1 MLINEICF
9 SEETSVPAMQT
20 FSICALRQIDRHAA
34 IERIQHETLT
44 LRFLLSARTSFARSK
59 HSAVLY
65 NPSLWLSLL
74 WIFAVLTSVAEKRS
88 SNAVSAELG
97 FQNGQRTYVIDS
109 WQMGDGLPG
118 QTVNAVVE
126 SPDGYLWVGTDSGL
140 ARFDGSRFRNYTREN
155 TPAIA
160 DDNIRHLLVARD
172 GSIWIGTDG
181 GGVVEYNKGSF
192 HSYISRNIPGSAFV
206 LGLYQSSDQVIWVS
220 TDAGLFRVQNDYL
233 VLANQELGIPA
244 VPANEAKRDRSA
256 IDAVTEDR
264 SGRMWVGGSQLFAS
278 IHGHAREFALQPKDS
293 RTHIRT
299 LLESRDGSIW
309 AGTVEGL
316 FCLPPGASKFS
327 RVSGVAGTI
336 RTLYEDQSGNLWVG
350 SITEGVYIIRDSKVT
365 RLTETKT
372 HIDNTVLSI
381 FGDSEQNIWI
391 GTRKGLTRLSRSS
404 VRVVQFPANVGSDFG
419 TISTDAGGD
428 LWAPSSELFHVH
440 GDTVTPRRIA
450 GLRGVLIRSIYHDRD
465 HSMWIGTDGSG
476 LYHVTPAATIHY
488 ETSDGLVNN
497 YIRCVIE
504 SRDGTMW
511 IGTDGGMSHLARD
524 GFHNFRESN
533 GLAFNSIRSIVQD
546 RHGDIW
552 VGTDHGLSHM
562 REGKFVDDAA
572 TLALKQVKVWSIFE
586 DSDGMWFGTRGAGL
600 YWYTGGRIAQFGTDR
615 GLVSDTIY
623 CILEDEHKR
632 LWLSSPYAVML
643 VERDELTREAGDSAR
658 LISIRTYSANR
669 ASGVTELYGGT
680 QPSGVLLQSG
690 GAAFPAT
697 HGLWII
703 HPGWDAKPGLTHMHI
718 ESVAVDGK
726 TVIPDGSLNLPAGNG
741 RIEISYELVSL
752 HPQDQWRFRYKL
764 SGFDPDWILAKPDQR
779 TATYTNVPPGH
790 YVFHIE
796 VWEAG
801 QSKSKA
807 NATLGIFKQQF
818 VHDTFWF
825 RTLCVLALVGLLILA
840 YYIRLNQLHKRFEVV
855 VAERIRLAQ
864 EMHDTVIQGCAS
876 VSALLNA
883 ASSGDV
889 EDNES
894 RLHMIQYASTQI
906 KATMDEARQTIV
918 GLRIGPQTA
927 VELIQ
932 ALEGITRR
940 IMREHGVE
948 TSLVVDGD
956 IFPLAPRTSHSL
968 AMVVREAIFNAI
980 LHARPESI
988 KVELRFSSDTLE
1000 IVVTDDGQGF
1010 TSEALQP
1017 EDHFG
1022 IQGMRERIAVFGG
1035 QLQIRSVRETGTVVR
1050 VMLPRVGLL
1059 PL

>member
-1 MLINEICF
+1 
-9 SEETSVPAMQT
+9 MQT
-20 FSICALRQIDRHAA
+20 FSICSFRQIDRYTA
-34 IERIQHETLT
+34 IERIQHKVLM
-44 LRFLLSARTSFARSK
+44 LRFLLSPRASFTRSTRGV
-59 HSAVLY
+59 VLH
-65 NPSLWLSLL
+65 NPSFWLSLM
-74 WIFAVLTSVAEKRS
+74 WIFAALTSVAEKRS
-88 SNAVSAELG
+88 SNDVSAELG

-140 ARFDGSRFRNYTREN
+140 ARLDGSRFRSYTREN

-160 DDNIRHLLVARD
+160 DDNIRHLLVAHD

-192 HSYISRNIPGSAFV
+192 QNYISKNIPGSAFV

-220 TDAGLFRVQNDYL
+220 TDAGLFKVQDDHL
-233 VLANQELGIPA
+233 VLANQELVVPA
-244 VPANEAKRDRSA
+244 VPAIEVIRDRSA
-256 IDAVTEDR
+256 VDAVIEDR

-293 RTHIRT
+293 RTHIRI
-299 LLESRDGSIW
+299 LLESRDGTIW

-316 FCLPPGASKFS
+316 FCLPPGALKFT
-327 RVSGVAGTI
+327 RISGVTGTI

-350 SITEGVYIIRDSKVT
+350 SITEGVYVIRDRKVT
-365 RLTETKT
+365 RLAETKT
-372 HIDNTVLSI
+372 HVDNTVLSI

-404 VRVVQFPANVGSDFG
+404 VRVVQFPANVDSDFG
-419 TISTDAGGD
+419 TISTDEGGD
-428 LWAPSSELFHVH
+428 LWAPSSELFYVH

-450 GLRGVLIRSIYHDRD
+450 GLSGVLIRNVYHARD
-465 HSMWIGTDGSG
+465 HSMWIGTNGSG
-476 LYHVTPAATIHY
+476 LYHVTPAATTHY
-488 ETSDGLVNN
+488 ETGHGLVNN

-504 SRDGTMW
+504 SRDGSMW
-511 IGTDGGMSHLARD
+511 IGTDGGMSHLDRD
-524 GFHNFRESN
+524 GFRNFKESN

-546 RHGDIW
+546 RNGDIW
-552 VGTDHGLSHM
+552 IGTDHGLSHM
-562 REGKFVDDAA
+562 REGEFVNDTA
-572 TLALKQVKVWSIFE
+572 TLALKQVKVWSILE

-600 YWYTGGRIAQFGTDR
+600 YWYSGGRIAQFGTAR

-643 VERDELTREAGDSAR
+643 VERNELTREANDSAR
-658 LISIRTYSANR
+658 LISIQTYSANR

-726 TVIPDGSLNLPAGNG
+726 TVIPDGSLNLPAGNT

-752 HPQDQWRFRYKL
+752 HPQDQWRFRYRL

-779 TATYTNVPPGH
+779 AATYTNIPPGH
-790 YVFHIE
+790 YVFHVE

-807 NATLGIFKQQF
+807 SATLGIFKRQF
-818 VHDTFWF
+818 IHDTFWF
-825 RTLCVLALVGLLILA
+825 RTLCVVALVGLLILA
-840 YYIRLNQLHKRFEVV
+840 YYVRLNQLHKRFKVV
-855 VAERIRLAQ
+855 VTERTRIAQ
-864 EMHDTVIQGCAS
+864 EMHDTVLQGCAS

-883 ASSGDV
+883 ASSFDV

-918 GLRIGPQTA
+918 DLRTGRQYAIG
-927 VELIQ
+927 LIQ
-932 ALEGITRR
+932 AIEEITKRS
-940 IMREHGVE
+940 MREHGVE
-948 TSLVVDGD
+948 TSLVVDGEA
-956 IFPLAPRTSHSL
+956 FLLGPRTSHSL
-968 AMVVREAIFNAI
+968 AMMVREAIFNAI
-980 LHARPESI
+980 LHAHPQSI
-988 KVELRFSSDTLE
+988 KVELHFLPNMLE
-1000 IVVTDDGQGF
+1000 IVVADDGQGF
-1010 TSEALQP
+1010 SPDAPQP

-1022 IQGMRERIAVFGG
+1022 IQGMRERIAGFGG
-1035 QLQIRSVRETGTVVR
+1035 QLQIRSARETGTVVR
-1050 VMLPRVGLL
+1050 ILLPRASVLSHL
-1059 PL
+1059 

>member
-1 MLINEICF
+1 
-9 SEETSVPAMQT
+9 MQT
-20 FSICALRQIDRHAA
+20 FSICAIHQRYRHAP
-34 IERIQHETLT
+34 IERIQHKALT
-44 LRFLLSARTSFARSK
+44 LCFFSVRRRSTRSAR
-59 HSAVLY
+59 SAVLH
-65 NPSLWLSLL
+65 NSSFWLSL
-74 WIFAVLTSVAEKRS
+74 WIFAVLTSVAQKRT
-88 SNAVSAELG
+88 SNDVSAEFGLQG
-97 FQNGQRTYVIDS
+97 GQRNYVIDS

-118 QTVNAVVE
+118 QTVNAIVG

-140 ARFDGSRFRNYTREN
+140 ARFDGFRFRSYTREN

-160 DDNIRHLLVARD
+160 DDNIRHMLVARD

-181 GGVVEYNKGSF
+181 GGVVEYSKGGF
-192 HSYISRNIPGSAFV
+192 HNYISRDIPGSAFV
-206 LGLYQSSDQVIWVS
+206 LGLYQSPDQVIWVS
-220 TDAGLFRVQNDYL
+220 TDAGLFRVQDDHL
-233 VLANQELGIPA
+233 VLANQMLGIPA
-244 VPANEAKRDRSA
+244 VPANEATIDRSA
-256 IDAVTEDR
+256 VDAVMEDR

-278 IHGHAREFALQPKDS
+278 IYGHAREFTLQPKDS

-316 FCLPPGASKFS
+316 FCLPPGASQFT
-327 RVSGVAGTI
+327 RISGVAGTI
-336 RTLYEDQSGNLWVG
+336 RTLYEDQSGNLWIG
-350 SITEGVYIIRDSKVT
+350 SITDGVYVIRDHKVT
-365 RLTETKT
+365 RLAETKT

-404 VRVVQFPANVGSDFG
+404 VRVVQFPANVDSDFG

-440 GDTVTPRRIA
+440 GDAVTPRRIA
-450 GLRGVLIRSIYHDRD
+450 GLSGVLIRGVYNARD
-465 HSMWIGTDGSG
+465 HSMWIGTNGSG
-476 LYHVTPAATIHY
+476 LYHVTPSATIHY

-497 YIRCVIE
+497 YIRCVSE
-504 SRDGTMW
+504 SRDGSMW
-511 IGTDGGMSHLARD
+511 IGTDGGMSHLDRG
-524 GFHNFRESN
+524 GFHNFKESN

-546 RHGDIW
+546 RNGDMWI
-552 VGTDHGLSHM
+552 GTDHGLSHM
-562 REGKFVDDAA
+562 REGKFVNDAA
-572 TLALKQVKVWSIFE
+572 TVALRQVKVWSLLE

-600 YWYTGGRIAQFGTDR
+600 YWYSGSKIAQFGTAR
-615 GLVSDTIY
+615 GLVSDAIY
-623 CILEDEHKR
+623 SILEDEHKR
-632 LWLSSPYAVML
+632 LWLSTPYAVML
-643 VERDELTREAGDSAR
+643 VDRDELIRQADDAAP

-669 ASGVTELYGGT
+669 ASGITELYGGT

-703 HPGWDAKPGLTHMHI
+703 HPGWEAKPRLTHMHI

-726 TVIPDGSLNLPAGNG
+726 TVIPDGSLSLPAGNG

-764 SGFDPDWILAKPDQR
+764 SGFDPDWILAKSDQR
-779 TATYTNVPPGH
+779 TATYTNIPPGH
-790 YVFHIE
+790 YVFHVE

-801 QSKSKA
+801 QSESEA
-807 NATLGIFKQQF
+807 SAALGIFKRQF

-825 RTLCVLALVGLLILA
+825 RALCVLTLFGVLILT
-840 YYIRLNQLHKRFEVV
+840 YYIRLDQLHKRFQVV
-855 VAERIRLAQ
+855 VAERTRIAQ
-864 EMHDTVIQGCAS
+864 EMHDTVLQGCAS
-876 VSALLNA
+876 VSALLHA

-918 GLRIGPQTA
+918 ELRTDGQPA

-932 ALEGITRR
+932 ALQGITSR

-956 IFPLAPRTSHSL
+956 IFPLGPRTSHSL

-980 LHARPESI
+980 LHASPQSI
-988 KVELRFSSDTLE
+988 KVELSYSPDTLE

-1010 TSEALQP
+1010 NPEALRL

-1022 IQGMRERIAVFGG
+1022 IQGMRERIAGFGG
-1035 QLQIRSVRETGTVVR
+1035 WVQIRSANKMGTVVR
-1050 VMLPRVGLL
+1050 IMLPRAGVLS